1 MKAVSLRF
9 IVVARTVK
17 RTSCTEPT
25 NKDERSRGLTS
36 GLANGTAEDTVF
48 IPAPFPVQGDCLV
61 PADAMVWEVVTPA
74 VLSGDRARQSGRHSE
89 PEGGHAVMMDAD
101 GDQSHDLLLCEERLS
116 SSPGF
121 PTSDS
126 YMEYDDLPDLQE
138 VREEAEPAAPPIYQ
152 VDVGVS
158 HQERHAR
165 AQPPDT
171 HWLTQLAHI
180 ATGPQSPLLR
190 ESPVSS
196 SSPACLSSTSSNLH
210 SYARPPLPLTPSP
223 PRGHGRIRRR
233 TRKSSECGS
242 AVSTRS
248 SLSDE
253 EDMGW
258 SFSCPPT
265 AWHCFLKDINGS
277 LYSGLSFVSQSSF
290 SSPPGTRLRF
300 HRGSNVEWQDV
311 EGLVSAEEDS
321 GVEERSGSLKSYG
334 CEGLQLVEHSETVLS
349 GQAVL
354 QLTFDPGAFGH
365 AAMTARCQLDHPFYV
380 RKKGWSSFHPS
391 LTVVR
396 YGIPCYEME
405 VGDVCL
411 PPGHRDAKHTDNSLV
426 FDTFRSY
433 DFTPLDS
440 SAVYV
445 LSSMA
450 RRRRASQS
458 SGGAASPDR
467 DPSQDGPG
475 HSHSPRQ
482 KPTKSQQAS
491 VAGSNNATPTRCKRP
506 MNAFMLFAKKF
517 RVEYTRMYPGKD
529 NRAIS
534 VLLGERWKKMRSE
547 ERRTFTVQA
556 KALADE
562 QKRIN
567 PDCWKRKRTNSGC
580 QGN

>member
-1 MKAVSLRF
+1 
-9 IVVARTVK
+9 
-17 RTSCTEPT
+17 
-25 NKDERSRGLTS
+25 
-36 GLANGTAEDTVF
+36 
-48 IPAPFPVQGDCLV
+48 
-61 PADAMVWEVVTPA
+61 MVWEVVTP
-74 VLSGDRARQSGRHSE
+74 VVPSSDSKCHNMQE
-89 PEGGHAVMMDAD
+89 PEPQAEHTGMMMDAD
-101 GDQSHDLLLCEERLS
+101 GDQSHDPLRCDEHFP

-138 VREEAEPAAPPIYQ
+138 VQEEPELSAAPVYQ
-152 VDVGVS
+152 VEVGVS
-158 HQERHAR
+158 HQERHAHTHSP
-165 AQPPDT
+165 QPPDT

-180 ATGPQSPLLR
+180 ATGPQSPLLQ
-190 ESPVSS
+190 ESPHSS
-196 SSPACLSSTSSNLH
+196 SSPVCIPSTSRDLH
-210 SYARPPLPLTPSP
+210 SYARPPPPSLSSSTVSS
-223 PRGHGRIRRR
+223 PRGHGRERRR
-233 TRKSSECGS
+233 SRTSSECGS

-248 SLSDE
+248 SLSDD

-265 AWHCFLKDINGS
+265 AWHCFLK
-277 LYSGLSFVSQSSF
+277 
-290 SSPPGTRLRF
+290 GTRLRF
-300 HRGSNVEWQDV
+300 HGGSNVKWQDV
-311 EGLVSAEEDS
+311 EDLESGEEDS
-321 GVEERSGSLKSYG
+321 GDEEQPTSLKSYG
-334 CEGLQLVEHSETVLS
+334 SEGLQLVEHGEIVLC

-354 QLTFDPGAFGH
+354 QLTFDPGAFGCTP
-365 AAMTARCQLDHPFYV
+365 MTARCHLDHPFYV
-380 RKKGWSSFHPS
+380 KNKGWSSFYPS
-391 LTVVR
+391 LTVVH

-411 PPGHRDAKHTDNSLV
+411 PPGHSDAKHTEDSLV

-458 SGGAASPDR
+458 SGEAASPDR
-467 DPSQDGPG
+467 DTSRDA
-475 HSHSPRQ
+475 HSPSHFHSTHP
-482 KPTKSQQAS
+482 KPTKSQHAAAQGANS
-491 VAGSNNATPTRCKRP
+491 ATPTKCKRP

-517 RVEYTRMYPGKD
+517 RVEYTQMYPGKD

-562 QKRIN
+562 QKRLN

>member
-1 MKAVSLRF
+1 MCLGAL
-9 IVVARTVK
+9 
-17 RTSCTEPT
+17 
-25 NKDERSRGLTS
+25 
-36 GLANGTAEDTVF
+36 LASEDV
-48 IPAPFPVQGDCLV
+48 
-61 PADAMVWEVVTPA
+61 MVWEVVTPA
-74 VLSGDRARQSGRHSE
+74 VLSGDPERHSGRYSE
-89 PEGGHAVMMDAD
+89 PEDEHAEVMMDAD
-101 GDQSHDLLLCEERLS
+101 EDESHDLPRCEEHLS

-138 VREEAEPAAPPIYQ
+138 VREEAEPAVPLVYQ

-158 HQERHAR
+158 HQERHAG

-190 ESPVSS
+190 ESPNSS
-196 SSPACLSSTSSNLH
+196 SSPACFSSPSSNLH
-210 SYARPPLPLTPSP
+210 SYARPPPSLTQSP
-223 PRGHGRIRRR
+223 PTGHGRQHQRA
-233 TRKSSECGS
+233 RKSSECGS
-242 AVSTRS
+242 VVSTRS
-248 SLSDE
+248 SLSDD

-265 AWHCFLKDINGS
+265 AWHCFLK
-277 LYSGLSFVSQSSF
+277 
-290 SSPPGTRLRF
+290 GTHLRF

-311 EGLVSAEEDS
+311 EDLDSAHEDS
-321 GVEERSGSLKSYG
+321 DKERSGSLKSYG
-334 CEGLQLVEHSETVLS
+334 SEGLQLVEHSETVLS
-349 GQAVL
+349 GQAFL
-354 QLTFDPGAFGH
+354 QLTFDPGAVGH
-365 AAMTARCQLDHPFYV
+365 SAVTARCQLDHPFYV
-380 RKKGWSSFHPS
+380 KKKGWSSFHPS

-411 PPGHRDAKHTDNSLV
+411 PPGHRDAKQTDDSLV
-426 FDTFRSY
+426 FNTFRSY

-458 SGGAASPDR
+458 SGGAVSPDR
-467 DPSQDGPG
+467 DASQDSIVPGP
-475 HSHSPRQ
+475 SHSPRQ
-482 KPTKSQQAS
+482 KPTKSQQAGA
-491 VAGSNNATPTRCKRP
+491 AGSSTTTAAQCKRP
-506 MNAFMLFAKKF
+506 MNAFMLFAKKS

-534 VLLGERWKKMRSE
+534 VLLGEHWKKMRSE
-547 ERRTFTVQA
+547 ERRMFTVQA

-562 QKRIN
+562 QKRLN
-567 PDCWKRKRTNSGC
+567 PDCWKRKRTNSGS

>member
-1 MKAVSLRF
+1 
-9 IVVARTVK
+9 
-17 RTSCTEPT
+17 
-25 NKDERSRGLTS
+25 
-36 GLANGTAEDTVF
+36 
-48 IPAPFPVQGDCLV
+48 
-61 PADAMVWEVVTPA
+61 MVWEVVTPA
-74 VLSGDRARQSGRHSE
+74 VLSSDPKHQNVRHAE
-89 PEGGHAVMMDAD
+89 PEAEHTVVMMDTDA
-101 GDQSHDLLLCEERLS
+101 DQSHDLLCCEERLP

-121 PTSDS
+121 PTSDT

-138 VREEAEPAAPPIYQ
+138 VQEEAEPAAPPVYQ
-152 VDVGVS
+152 VHVGVS
-158 HQERHAR
+158 HQERHAHTPDT
-165 AQPPDT
+165 PPDT

-180 ATGPQSPLLR
+180 ATGPQSPLLQ
-190 ESPVSS
+190 ESPTSS
-196 SSPACLSSTSSNLH
+196 SSSVCLTSSSSDLH
-210 SYARPPLPLTPSP
+210 SYARPPPPLPGSTQSSH
-223 PRGHGRIRRR
+223 RGHGRERRR
-233 TRKSSECGS
+233 SRKSSECGS

-248 SLSDE
+248 SLSDD

-265 AWHCFLKDINGS
+265 AWHCFLK
-277 LYSGLSFVSQSSF
+277 
-290 SSPPGTRLRF
+290 GTHLRF
-300 HRGSNVEWQDV
+300 HSGSNVAWQDV
-311 EGLVSAEEDS
+311 EDLDPADEDS
-321 GVEERSGSLKSYG
+321 GDEEQSRSLKSYG
-334 CEGLQLVEHSETVLS
+334 SEGLQLVEHSETVSS

-365 AAMTARCQLDHPFYV
+365 SAVTARCQLDHPFYV
-380 RKKGWSSFHPS
+380 KVKGWSSFHPS

-411 PPGHRDAKHTDNSLV
+411 PPGHRDAKHTDDSPV

-458 SGGAASPDR
+458 SGGAVSPDR
-467 DPSQDGPG
+467 DTSQG
-475 HSHSPRQ
+475 SHSPGASHS
-482 KPTKSQQAS
+482 PCHTTTKSQPAS
-491 VAGSNNATPTRCKRP
+491 TAGSNNNATANKCKRP

-517 RVEYTRMYPGKD
+517 RVEYTQMYPGKD

>member
-1 MKAVSLRF
+1 
-9 IVVARTVK
+9 
-17 RTSCTEPT
+17 
-25 NKDERSRGLTS
+25 
-36 GLANGTAEDTVF
+36 
-48 IPAPFPVQGDCLV
+48 
-61 PADAMVWEVVTPA
+61 MVWEVVTPA
-74 VLSGDRARQSGRHSE
+74 VLSSDTKHHEVHE
-89 PEGGHAVMMDAD
+89 PENTGVMMDAD
-101 GDQSHDLLLCEERLS
+101 RGQSHDPLRCEEHFP

-138 VREEAEPAAPPIYQ
+138 VQEEMDPTAAPVYQ
-152 VDVGVS
+152 VEVGVS
-158 HQERHAR
+158 HQERHANTEPHSP
-165 AQPPDT
+165 QLPDT

-180 ATGPQSPLLR
+180 ATGPQSPLLQ
-190 ESPVSS
+190 ETPHSS
-196 SSPACLSSTSSNLH
+196 SSVCITRTNNDLH
-210 SYARPPLPLTPSP
+210 SYARPPPPLPSSTLSP
-223 PRGHGRIRRR
+223 CRGRGRQRRHSR
-233 TRKSSECGS
+233 TSSECGS

-248 SLSDE
+248 SLSDD

-258 SFSCPPT
+258 SFSWPST
-265 AWHCFLKDINGS
+265 AWHCFLK
-277 LYSGLSFVSQSSF
+277 
-290 SSPPGTRLRF
+290 GTHLHF
-300 HRGSNVEWQDV
+300 HSGSNVEWQDV
-311 EGLVSAEEDS
+311 EDLDSAEEDS
-321 GVEERSGSLKSYG
+321 GDKERSRSLKSYG
-334 CEGLQLVEHSETVLS
+334 SEGLQLVEHSEIVLS

-365 AAMTARCQLDHPFYV
+365 APMTARCQLDHPFYV
-380 RKKGWSSFHPS
+380 KSKGWSSFYPS
-391 LTVVR
+391 LTVVHF
-396 YGIPCYEME
+396 GIPCYEME

-411 PPGHRDAKHTDNSLV
+411 PPGHRDAKHTDDSVV

-450 RRRRASQS
+450 RRRHASQS
-458 SGGAASPDR
+458 SSGAVSPER
-467 DPSQDGPG
+467 DTLQNVHSSC
-475 HSHSPRQ
+475 HSHSPYQ
-482 KPTKSQQAS
+482 KPTKSQHDSAP
-491 VAGSNNATPTRCKRP
+491 GSNATASKCKRP

-517 RVEYTRMYPGKD
+517 RVEYTQMYPGKD

-547 ERRTFTVQA
+547 ERRAFTVQA

-562 QKRIN
+562 QKRLN

>member
-1 MKAVSLRF
+1 
-9 IVVARTVK
+9 
-17 RTSCTEPT
+17 
-25 NKDERSRGLTS
+25 
-36 GLANGTAEDTVF
+36 
-48 IPAPFPVQGDCLV
+48 
-61 PADAMVWEVVTPA
+61 MVWEVVTPA
-74 VLSGDRARQSGRHSE
+74 VPSSDSKNHKIQELE
-89 PEGGHAVMMDAD
+89 PQAEHTGVMIDAD
-101 GDQSHDLLLCEERLS
+101 GDQSHDLLRCEEHFP

-138 VREEAEPAAPPIYQ
+138 VQEEAEPTAPPVYQ
-152 VDVGVS
+152 VEMGVS
-158 HQERHAR
+158 HQELHAC
-165 AQPPDT
+165 AGAHSPQPPDT

-180 ATGPQSPLLR
+180 ATGPQSPLLQ
-190 ESPVSS
+190 ESPHSS
-196 SSPACLSSTSSNLH
+196 SSLVCISSTSSDLH
-210 SYARPPLPLTPSP
+210 SYARPPPPFPSSTSSP
-223 PRGHGRIRRR
+223 PRSHGRERRR
-233 TRKSSECGS
+233 SRTSSECGS

-248 SLSDE
+248 SLSDD

-265 AWHCFLKDINGS
+265 AWHCFLK
-277 LYSGLSFVSQSSF
+277 
-290 SSPPGTRLRF
+290 GTHLRF
-300 HRGSNVEWQDV
+300 HSGCNVEWQDA
-311 EGLVSAEEDS
+311 EELDSAEEDS
-321 GVEERSGSLKSYG
+321 GDEEQSRSLKSYG
-334 CEGLQLVEHSETVLS
+334 SEGLQLVEHSEIVLS

-365 AAMTARCQLDHPFYV
+365 APLSARCQLDHPFYV
-380 RKKGWSSFHPS
+380 KNKGWSSFYPS
-391 LTVVR
+391 LTVVH

-411 PPGHRDAKHTDNSLV
+411 PPGHRDAKHTDDSLV

-433 DFTPLDS
+433 AFTPLDS

-458 SGGAASPDR
+458 SGGAVSPDR
-467 DPSQDGPG
+467 DTSQDTHSP
-475 HSHSPRQ
+475 SHSRSAHQ
-482 KPTKSQQAS
+482 KPTKSQHAGAQG
-491 VAGSNNATPTRCKRP
+491 GSNTTPSKCKRP

-517 RVEYTRMYPGKD
+517 RVEYTQMYPGKD

-547 ERRTFTVQA
+547 ERRAFTLQA

-562 QKRIN
+562 QKRLN